1 MATTEFYPIRFCG
14 FKVSK
19 DGEGI
24 EIRLLEETSAT
35 RDGFK
40 ILETPIKELSYAF
53 DDGRYTAKT
62 NDNIQFWLVLSQNAE
77 KQCKQKVFIYI
88 LDKYFRGQ
96 QPEEK
101 ELLTEEELWE
111 FEGYKQDVQNER
123 YWVV

>member
-1 MATTEFYPIRFCG
+1 MTATDFYPIKFCG

-19 DGEGI
+19 SNEGL

-40 ILETPIKELSYAF
+40 TLETPIKELSYF
-53 DDGRYTAKT
+53 LNDNRYTAKT
-62 NDNIQFWLVLSQNAE
+62 IDGNLYELDLSPYTDKQSKQNAYL
-77 KQCKQKVFIYI
+77 YI
-88 LDKYFRGQ
+88 LDKYFRGKKG
-96 QPEEK
+96 E

-111 FEGYKQDVQNER
+111 FEGYKQDGLSR

>member
-1 MATTEFYPIRFCG
+1 MATTDFYPIKFCG

-40 ILETPIKELSYAF
+40 ILETPIKELFYAL
-53 DDGRYTAKT
+53 DDNRYTAKT
-62 NDNIQFWLVLSQNAE
+62 IDDNLYGLVLSPYTDKQSKQNAYL
-77 KQCKQKVFIYI
+77 YI
-88 LDKYFRGQ
+88 LDKYFRGKKG
-96 QPEEK
+96 E
-101 ELLTEEELWE
+101 ELLTEEELWD
-111 FEGYKQDVQNER
+111 FDGYKQDGLSR

>member
-1 MATTEFYPIRFCG
+1 MTATDFYPIKFCG

-40 ILETPIKELSYAF
+40 ILETPIKELFYAS
-53 DDGRYTAKT
+53 DDNRYIAKT
-62 NDNIQFWLVLSQNAE
+62 NDDNLYGLVLSPYTDKQSKQNAYL
-77 KQCKQKVFIYI
+77 YI
-88 LDKYFRGQ
+88 LDKYFRGKKG
-96 QPEEK
+96 E
-101 ELLTEEELWE
+101 ELLTEEELWD
-111 FEGYKQDVQNER
+111 FDGYTQDGLSR